1 MKLNAKKMALI
12 VLSMV
17 GVAMFDNI
25 KGVFLPGFV
34 SEFNTSYRMM
44 GTLFLACSLAY
55 MAGSFLGG
63 YGMSYFGKAKSMQF
77 AAFLASVSLA
87 IIAFYRTLSGLFIGF
102 IGVGFATAVSAMV
115 INTTIPN
122 LDVKNHAWLMNFVH
136 FLYGMGATLAVR
148 FSGYLIARGWQYPM
162 VYGITLAIFLAMFLL
177 SFSVHLPE
185 EENFKQRALPFTAT
199 EKKMA
204 IVFGVALGFYV
215 IAELQTGAWLVN
227 FIVAQFSLSEN
238 KASTYMSLFFLVFSF
253 GRLFGGLVAHR
264 FGLLRTV
271 SVSMLLAA
279 GMYSYGLFAGASGLY
294 VIAVSGAFFSICFP
308 TTLLALKQYFPTK
321 LNRASGFILS
331 ISVGINVLS
340 NYLMGFL
347 SDEFGVYKA
356 MFLMPFSLLVG
367 AAATIYIQY
376 RFSAQASTDLVCDVD
391 IDE

>member
-1 MKLNAKKMALI
+1 MKLNAKKMTLI

-34 SEFNTSYRMM
+34 SEFNTSYSMM
-44 GTLFLACSLAY
+44 GTLFLTCSLAY

-63 YGMSYFGKAKSMQF
+63 YGMSYFGKARTMQF
-77 AAFLASVSLA
+77 AALLASASLA
-87 IIAFYRTLSGLFIGF
+87 TIVCYRSLNGLFIGF

-162 VYGITLAIFLAMFLL
+162 VYGIALAIFLAMFAL
-177 SFSVHLPE
+177 SFWVHLPE
-185 EENFKQRALPFTAT
+185 EEDFKQKTLPFTAT

-227 FIVAQFSLSEN
+227 FIVAHFSFTEN
-238 KASTYMSLFFLVFSF
+238 RASTYMSMFFLIFSL
-253 GRLFGGLVAHR
+253 GRLLGGLVAHR

-271 SVSMLLAA
+271 SVSVLLAA
-279 GMYSYGLFAGASGLY
+279 GLYAYGLLAGASGLI

-308 TTLLALKQYFPTK
+308 TVLLSLKHYYPNK

-340 NYLMGFL
+340 NYVMGYL
-347 SDEFGVYKA
+347 SDELGVYKA
-356 MFLMPFSLLVG
+356 MFLIPLSLLVS
-367 AAATIYIQY
+367 AVSLVYIQR
-376 RFSAQASTDLVCDVD
+376 RFKSPSR
-391 IDE
+391 

>member
-1 MKLNAKKMALI
+1 MTLI

-63 YGMSYFGKAKSMQF
+63 YGMSYFGKARSMQF
-77 AAFLASVSLA
+77 AAFLASASLA
-87 IIAFYRTLSGLFIGF
+87 TIVFYRTLNGLFIGF

-122 LDVKNHAWLMNFVH
+122 LAVKNHAWLMNFVH

-148 FSGYLIARGWQYPM
+148 FSGYLIDRGWQYPM
-162 VYGITLAIFLAMFLL
+162 VYGIALAIFLALFLL
-177 SFSVHLPE
+177 SFKVHLPE
-185 EENFKQRALPFTAT
+185 EENFKQKALPFTGA

-227 FIVAQFSLSEN
+227 FIVAHFALSEN
-238 KASTYMSLFFLVFSF
+238 RASTYMSIFFLLFSF

-279 GMYSYGLFAGASGLY
+279 ALYAYGLLVGAAGLI
-294 VIAVSGAFFSICFP
+294 VIAVSGTFFSICFP
-308 TTLLALKQYFPTK
+308 TVLLLLKRYYPNK

-340 NYLMGFL
+340 NYVMGYL
-347 SDEFGVYKA
+347 SDELGVYKA
-356 MFLMPFSLLVG
+356 MFLIPFSLLVSVVSLV
-367 AAATIYIQY
+367 YIQR
-376 RFSAQASTDLVCDVD
+376 RFKAPTH
-391 IDE
+391 